1 MNLFP
6 KDMKTLLRASLGEI
20 PCDLMITNV
29 KVVNV
34 FTGEILPANVFIKD
48 GYFAH
53 IQYRSPETPDGEAET
68 VMDGEGLYMTPGFL
82 DAHMH
87 VESSLLTPR
96 NFAKA
101 VIPHGTT
108 TVLTDPHEVGNVLGI
123 RGVKYMHDSAED
135 LPMRQLIDVPSCVPS
150 VPGMEFTG
158 ADFQAEEIAKL
169 AELDRAVGLAEVM
182 DCYAVMHG
190 EDRMMEIL
198 KAARENGLYL
208 QGHAPVL
215 SGRELS
221 AYLAGGPYTDHETSG
236 SEEALEKYRNG
247 MWLDACDSS
256 MCHYVEAIREGL
268 KNVRYFDTLCLCTDD
283 REAGDLLKLGHIND
297 VARHL
302 MKAGTDPVTAIKCCT
317 INIAREAKLER
328 VGAIAPGY
336 VADFNLIADLEELEP
351 KYVFFGGEKVAQEGR
366 MVKEIEDR
374 TYEEETINT
383 MNVRELTPEDF
394 TLKCPVENGK
404 VTVNVIEYPSLNSN
418 YTVPAKVE
426 MEVCDGRLILA
437 ENCRFAAVANRF
449 GLDHIA
455 LGVVRNFGITHGA
468 LSSTVSHDSHNL
480 TLVYDT
486 PENAAA
492 AANVLR
498 ECGGGMAAV
507 EDGKVIE
514 LLELPVC
521 GLLTRLSPEETAKAA
536 ERMKA
541 ADRKLGLTETLNPLL
556 RIAILALP
564 VVPEIKMSDT
574 GIIDV
579 NNKAYV
585 SLFD

>member
-20 PCDLMITNV
+20 PSDLMITNV

-236 SEEALEKYRNG
+236 SE
-247 MWLDACDSS
+247 
-256 MCHYVEAIREGL
+256 
-268 KNVRYFDTLCLCTDD
+268 
-283 REAGDLLKLGHIND
+283 
-297 VARHL
+297 
-302 MKAGTDPVTAIKCCT
+302 
-317 INIAREAKLER
+317 
-328 VGAIAPGY
+328 
-336 VADFNLIADLEELEP
+336 
-351 KYVFFGGEKVAQEGR
+351 
-366 MVKEIEDR
+366 
-374 TYEEETINT
+374 
-383 MNVRELTPEDF
+383 
-394 TLKCPVENGK
+394 
-404 VTVNVIEYPSLNSN
+404 
-418 YTVPAKVE
+418 
-426 MEVCDGRLILA
+426 
-437 ENCRFAAVANRF
+437 
-449 GLDHIA
+449 
-455 LGVVRNFGITHGA
+455 
-468 LSSTVSHDSHNL
+468 
-480 TLVYDT
+480 
-486 PENAAA
+486 
-492 AANVLR
+492 
-498 ECGGGMAAV
+498 
-507 EDGKVIE
+507 
-514 LLELPVC
+514 
-521 GLLTRLSPEETAKAA
+521 
-536 ERMKA
+536 
-541 ADRKLGLTETLNPLL
+541 
-556 RIAILALP
+556 
-564 VVPEIKMSDT
+564 
-574 GIIDV
+574 
-579 NNKAYV
+579 
-585 SLFD
+585 